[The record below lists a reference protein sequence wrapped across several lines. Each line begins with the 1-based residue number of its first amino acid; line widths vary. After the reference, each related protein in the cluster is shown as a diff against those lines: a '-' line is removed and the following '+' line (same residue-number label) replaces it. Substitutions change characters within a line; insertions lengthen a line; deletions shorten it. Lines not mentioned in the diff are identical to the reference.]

1 MHKSRKNR
9 ALLKLRRMLL
19 EIIMSL
25 EFENLFCLQICL
37 DSFILK
43 VTVRLYL
50 FCFGLKITVCLVWRM
65 CDAIA
70 KKKKEEKKRKL
81 RAFFKLT

>member
-1 MHKSRKNR
+1 
-9 ALLKLRRMLL
+9 MLL
-19 EIIMSL
+19 EIKMSL
-25 EFENLFCLQICL
+25 GFENLFHLQICL

-43 VTVRLYL
+43 VIVRLYL

-70 KKKKEEKKRKL
+70 KKKKRKEKKPKGFFLNL
-81 RAFFKLT
+81 RSINFRLTQLW

>member
-1 MHKSRKNR
+1 MHKSRQNR

-19 EIIMSL
+19 EIKMSL
-25 EFENLFCLQICL
+25 GFENLFHLQICL

-43 VTVRLYL
+43 VIVRLYL

-70 KKKKEEKKRKL
+70 KKKKKKKRKE
-81 RAFFKLT
+81 T

>member
-1 MHKSRKNR
+1 
-9 ALLKLRRMLL
+9 MLL
-19 EIIMSL
+19 GIKTYL
-25 EFENLFCLQICL
+25 GFENLFCLQICL

-50 FCFGLKITVCLVWRM
+50 FCFDLKITICLVWRM

-70 KKKKEEKKRKL
+70 KKEKRKEN
-81 RAFFKLT
+81 

>member
-1 MHKSRKNR
+1 M
-9 ALLKLRRMLL
+9 
-19 EIIMSL
+19 
-25 EFENLFCLQICL
+25 CL

-50 FCFGLKITVCLVWRM
+50 FCFDLKIIICLVWRM

-70 KKKKEEKKRKL
+70 KKKKKEKKTKG
-81 RAFFKLT
+81 FF